1 MVRLWIRSFP
11 DVLGC
16 ALSEHVVEWTAEH
29 PAQRRSAGHQAIFT
43 LLLALGV
50 VAVFLTDMNTPPETP
65 MAVMYACALFAAGA
79 LLPPLLASVI
89 GAATLGVY
97 VVDGWIAPSGWT
109 AYRWLGLIALLVA
122 GLWAL
127 RTGADHARL
136 RARAGTSA
144 PAAVAPDKR
153 EEAPSTS
160 AQDETG
166 QRGADDTLKVLR
178 SLLERSPKLDSAAL
192 AAALGEE
199 IAALE
204 TPT

>member
-1 MVRLWIRSFP
+1 
-11 DVLGC
+11 
-16 ALSEHVVEWTAEH
+16 
-29 PAQRRSAGHQAIFT
+29 
-43 LLLALGV
+43 
-50 VAVFLTDMNTPPETP
+50 

-97 VVDGWIAPSGWT
+97 VVDGWIAASGWT

-122 GLWAL
+122 GVWAL

-153 EEAPSTS
+153 EEALSMS
-160 AQDETG
+160 AQAEAG
-166 QRGADDTLKVLR
+166 QPGAEDTLERLR
-178 SLLERSPKLDSAAL
+178 SLLERAPRLDSDGL
-192 AAALGEE
+192 AAALQKE

-204 TPT
+204 TRT